1 MTVLIDSCSL
11 LSLAR
16 YYLRF
21 DKKNVLFDRI
31 ENEIREG
38 RIVIIDKVYEECK
51 FTASGLVFSKLKFLE
66 DKKGF
71 MKEAKSPVKTN
82 DVLPLSPSKFYRQV
96 DNNFAHG
103 ALKNRL
109 TTAEY
114 EVRRKAFLES
124 ADIRLVLL
132 GMKLKKERS
141 PEGTV
146 IVTEESE
153 ANNDN
158 KMFKKLPVI
167 SKMVGVKVWTLPELL
182 EYCKGVDLNFG

>member
-1 MTVLIDSCSL
+1 MKVLIDSCSL

-21 DKKNVLFDRI
+21 DKKNVLLGRI
-31 ENEIREG
+31 ENEIRDG

-51 FTASGLVFSKLKFLE
+51 FTAGGLVFSEMKFLE

-71 MKEAKSPVKTN
+71 MKEAKSPAKTN

-96 DNNFAHG
+96 DNNFVHG
-103 ALKNRL
+103 AQKNRL
-109 TTAEY
+109 TAAEY

-124 ADIRLVLL
+124 ADMRLVLL
-132 GMKLKKERS
+132 GMKLRIENA
-141 PEGTV
+141 PEGIV

-153 ANNDN
+153 SNNDN
-158 KMFKKLPVI
+158 KMFKKLPI
-167 SKMVGVKVWTLPELL
+167 ICKTVGVKVWTLPMLL
-182 EYCKGVDLNFG
+182 EYCNGVELNFD